1 MGVMTPSEN
10 EWLIMEIIWKQEDS
24 MTAAQ
29 IIGELKER
37 VTISQ
42 KTIRV
47 MINRLVAKG
56 VLRYT
61 VDEHDA
67 RVYHYSAARSRE
79 ECLSD
84 KSERFVKNY
93 FGGNAGL
100 AVASFLR
107 SADISEEQ
115 LEELK
120 GLVEQ
125 LEEKKG
131 RHE

>member
-1 MGVMTPSEN
+1 MGVVTPSEN
-10 EWLIMEIIWKQEDS
+10 EWLIMEIVWKQEGS

-29 IIGELKER
+29 IIGELKENLS
-37 VTISQ
+37 ISQ

-56 VLRYT
+56 VLQYT

-79 ECLSD
+79 ECLND
-84 KSERFVKNY
+84 KSERFVKHY

-107 SADISEEQ
+107 SADISKEQ

-131 RHE
+131 QHE

>member
-10 EWLIMEIIWKQEDS
+10 EWLIMEIIWKQEGS

-131 RHE
+131 WHE

>member
-1 MGVMTPSEN
+1 MGEITPSEN
-10 EWLIMEIIWKQEDS
+10 EWLIMEIIWKQEGS

-29 IIGELKER
+29 IIEELKETL
-37 VTISQ
+37 TISQ

-47 MINRLVAKG
+47 MISRLVCKG
-56 VLRYT
+56 VLRFT

-67 RVYHYSAARSRE
+67 RVYHYYAARSKE
-79 ECLSD
+79 ECLSA

-107 SADISEEQ
+107 SADISREE

-120 GLVEQ
+120 QLVEQ

-131 RHE
+131 